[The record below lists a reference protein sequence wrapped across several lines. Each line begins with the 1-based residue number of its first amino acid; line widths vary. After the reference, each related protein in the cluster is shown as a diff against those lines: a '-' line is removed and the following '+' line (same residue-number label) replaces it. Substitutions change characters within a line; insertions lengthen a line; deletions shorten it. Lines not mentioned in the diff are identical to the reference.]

1 MPELAE
7 VETLRRALAPVLIG
21 RKVERVVV
29 RTRSIVAA
37 PGDPL
42 AGFSRTRT
50 RVRPRPLRRAMLLEG
65 CAIRRLERHGKQ
77 LAVDTGDGPAIC
89 VQLGMTGGLSIA
101 EASRPH
107 EHVIWLLEGGVRLAF
122 SDARRFGLIGC
133 HTSFEDLRER
143 RWASLGPDALTIRA
157 EQLARAC
164 AGSGRP
170 IKALLLDQSA
180 LAGVGNIYADE
191 SLFLAGINPTIP
203 ADRLSPERLRT
214 LAGAIR
220 RVLRDAIRAGGSS
233 IRDFR
238 TIDEAPGRYQSLH
251 RVYARAG
258 QPCVRCGSTLE
269 SRMIA
274 QRRTVFCRTCQR
286 PTIEAV

>member
-7 VETLRRALAPVLIG
+7 VETLRRALAPMLIG
-21 RKVERVVV
+21 RKVERVLV
-29 RTRSIVAA
+29 RTRSIIAA
-37 PGDPL
+37 PADPL
-42 AGFSRTRT
+42 TGFCRTRA
-50 RVRPRPLRRAMLLEG
+50 RPRPRLLRRSMLLEG
-65 CAIRRLERHGKQ
+65 CTIRRLERLGKQ
-77 LAVDTGDGPAIC
+77 LAIDTAEGPAVCI
-89 VQLGMTGGLSIA
+89 QLGMTGGLSVA
-101 EASRPH
+101 ATPRPH

-143 RWASLGPDALTIRA
+143 RWASLGPDALTIRS
-157 EQLARAC
+157 QHLARVC
-164 AGSGRP
+164 TGSRRP
-170 IKALLLDQSA
+170 IKALLLDQNA

-191 SLFLAGINPTIP
+191 SLFLAGIHPTNP
-203 ADRLSPERLRT
+203 ANRLSRAQIRT
-214 LAGAIR
+214 LASAIR

-238 TIDEAPGRYQSLH
+238 TIEDAPGRYQSRH
-251 RVYARAG
+251 RVYGRTG
-258 QPCVRCGSTLE
+258 QPCVWCGSTLE

-286 PTIEAV
+286 PTIKVV